1 MRVEGVCESARARS
15 PLSEPDKVWL
25 TAADALARAASPPFT
40 ASPSTHTPHIASI
53 LIGGGRVP
61 RDFYVGH
68 NHARTHACLRFT
80 ICYMRAISWSR
91 MRGRMCVCV
100 YADGYDFAGNDE
112 RAPSPSQALN
122 LRPWLF
128 VFEAT
133 MLARYAF
140 DRQRPRPVA
149 PPDPPDPGDVLFLFF
164 LFGFRFGS

>member
-40 ASPSTHTPHIASI
+40 ASPSTHTPHASI

-68 NHARTHACLRFT
+68 DHARTHACLRFT
-80 ICYMRAISWSR
+80 IFYIV
-91 MRGRMCVCV
+91 RGRMCECACT
-100 YADGYDFAGNDE
+100 YAGRYDFAGNDE

-149 PPDPPDPGDVLFLFF
+149 PPDPPDPGGCSFSFFSFLAFV
-164 LFGFRFGS
+164 SVVD

>member
-1 MRVEGVCESARARS
+1 M
-15 PLSEPDKVWL
+15 L
-25 TAADALARAASPPFT
+25 
-40 ASPSTHTPHIASI
+40 
-53 LIGGGRVP
+53 
-61 RDFYVGH
+61 Y
-68 NHARTHACLRFT
+68 
-80 ICYMRAISWSR
+80 
-91 MRGRMCVCV
+91 RGRGCVGVCVCV
-100 YADGYDFAGNDE
+100 YAGRYDFAGNDE

>member
-68 NHARTHACLRFT
+68 DHARTHACLRFT
-80 ICYMRAISWSR
+80 IFYIV
-91 MRGRMCVCV
+91 RGRMCECACT
-100 YADGYDFAGNDE
+100 YAGRYDFAGNDE

-140 DRQRPRPVA
+140 DRQTT
-149 PPDPPDPGDVLFLFF
+149 PPCRATRSTRSRGMLFFLFF
-164 LFGFRFGS
+164 FFGFRFGS

>member
-68 NHARTHACLRFT
+68 DHARTHACLREYFLL
-80 ICYMRAISWSR
+80 YSISCVGVCVSVPVR
-91 MRGRMCVCV
+91 MRDDTISRV
-100 YADGYDFAGNDE
+100 
-112 RAPSPSQALN
+112 
-122 LRPWLF
+122 
-128 VFEAT
+128 T
-133 MLARYAF
+133 MSA
-140 DRQRPRPVA
+140 RPRPRK
-149 PPDPPDPGDVLFLFF
+149 PLTFDRGFLFSRPRCWPDTLSIGNDPALSRHQIHQIQGDALFPFF
-164 LFGFRFGS
+164 LFWLSFR